1 MRAQSAYRPL
11 LVGLIALL
19 ALLAPIAAGRAPFAA
34 AQDATPAATAHP
46 IVGAWQA
53 DLDADS
59 PNNPPALVVFH
70 ADGTYLQTDETG
82 VALGAWEATGER
94 TATLTVLIL
103 MSGEDGGPA
112 GHLTIRAAYE
122 VAADGQ
128 SYAGSH
134 TLEFVGGEGMPAGEL
149 GPGSA
154 TGTRIAVEPMG
165 TPAASL
171 AEAFGAP
178 EAAATPAS

>member
-1 MRAQSAYRPL
+1 M
-11 LVGLIALL
+11 
-19 ALLAPIAAGRAPFAA
+19 
-34 AQDATPAATAHP
+34 
-46 IVGAWQA
+46 
-53 DLDADS
+53 
-59 PNNPPALVVFH
+59 
-70 ADGTYLQTDETG
+70 
-82 VALGAWEATGER
+82 
-94 TATLTVLIL
+94 
-103 MSGEDGGPA
+103 
-112 GHLTIRAAYE
+112 
-122 VAADGQ
+122 AADGQ
-128 SYAGSH
+128 SYTGSH